1 MKIKTPNK
9 KSKYYI
15 EPPFYRMAVSWCL
28 CYWSW
33 KDMLSAKTDSSKAIR
48 YDLDKVQSSNTSDPT
63 SDIGIQRAELQSR
76 IDLLES
82 TIRKIAP
89 EIEKY
94 MLEGVTIG
102 LNFYQLENK
111 GMPCSANYYYA
122 KRQQI
127 YYEIAKTLNFR

>member
-127 YYEIAKTLNFR
+127 YYEISKALNFR

>member
-1 MKIKTPNK
+1 
-9 KSKYYI
+9 
-15 EPPFYRMAVSWCL
+15 
-28 CYWSW
+28 
-33 KDMLSAKTDSSKAIR
+33 MLSAKTDSSKAIR

-76 IDLLES
+76 IDLLEN

-127 YYEIAKTLNFR
+127 YYEIAKALNFR

>member
-102 LNFYQLENK
+102 LNYYQLENK
-111 GMPCSANYYYA
+111 GMPCSANYYYD
-122 KRQQI
+122 KRQRV
-127 YYEIAKTLNFR
+127 YYEIAKALNFR

>member
-15 EPPFYRMAVSWCL
+15 EAPFYRMAVSWCL

-127 YYEIAKTLNFR
+127 YYEIAKALNFR